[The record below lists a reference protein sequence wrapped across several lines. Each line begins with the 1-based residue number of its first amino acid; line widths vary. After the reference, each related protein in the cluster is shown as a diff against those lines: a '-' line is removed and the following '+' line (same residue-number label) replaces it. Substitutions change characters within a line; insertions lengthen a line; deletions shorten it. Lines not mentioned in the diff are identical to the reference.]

1 MQPDRRLKKELNSID
16 WRAGAYATKFLTRT
30 VCQWFLVSL
39 RVSDWLFFI
48 LSSLYKPRDKG
59 ISLMLIYSNFMKSNR
74 GILIFS
80 LSKILAPPSQPIRY
94 ESKSHDQVK
103 TRVSRAW
110 SMFSVFYYV
119 LVGSLCD
126 LPSFWLA
133 VMIAFVLLSRCSI
146 EKYLSGNII

>member
-1 MQPDRRLKKELNSID
+1 MRRLKKELNSID

-80 LSKILAPPSQPIRY
+80 LSKILLPLNQSDTKLNHITRWRLAFPALEACLVYFTTFSLAPCVIYLRF
-94 ESKSHDQVK
+94 D
-103 TRVSRAW
+103 
-110 SMFSVFYYV
+110 
-119 LVGSLCD
+119 
-126 LPSFWLA
+126 WL
-133 VMIAFVLLSRCSI
+133 LW
-146 EKYLSGNII
+146 